1 MDIKW
6 ADQGMLCGNPLAP
19 NPKVLDVVVN
29 TEAQAW
35 AINHA
40 NEALSQGDEDAATAH
55 LRTMIEELPVH

>member
-1 MDIKW
+1 
-6 ADQGMLCGNPLAP
+6 MLCGNPLAP